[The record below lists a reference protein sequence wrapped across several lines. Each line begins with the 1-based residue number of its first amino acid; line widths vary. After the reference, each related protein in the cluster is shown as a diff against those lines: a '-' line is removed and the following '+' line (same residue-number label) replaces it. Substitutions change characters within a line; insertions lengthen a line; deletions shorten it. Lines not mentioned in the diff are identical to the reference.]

1 MAGGRLPGRAGRH
14 VLLPVLVRG
23 ILLLAWLLV
32 TVNLATQARDATL
45 ADLAED
51 LSDGRVTSIQ
61 VERAAPGDRVQGSFG
76 LRWHAGWFDSFTAY
90 QYSLDAGV
98 DEAGRLLDQAQTQGV
113 PVHVVLAAQYPPG
126 ETVTREGLLVTA
138 LGPWVTIVGVLIL
151 AASLAVLITS
161 PRPWLA
167 TKWAWFWL
175 VWAMPVLWLAFLA
188 LEPRPLQH
196 SLRLA
201 RVGRVPSPLLED
213 RDRRLT
219 GGWALLLAWVLSA
232 LLAAAGLPMFSTWQ

>member
-201 RVGRVPSPLLED
+201 RAGRVPSPLLED